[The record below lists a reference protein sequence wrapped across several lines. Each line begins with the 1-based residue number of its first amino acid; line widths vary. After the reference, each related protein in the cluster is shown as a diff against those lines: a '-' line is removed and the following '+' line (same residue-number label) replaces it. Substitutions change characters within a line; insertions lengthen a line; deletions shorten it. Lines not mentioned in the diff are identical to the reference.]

1 MILSISAIGK
11 SASFVLTNEN
21 VEEIRREDV
30 KVSFGNELEKI
41 LLAAVEDGDVQFLKE
56 VFSKEVCLQFRKSF
70 LTSNFQVELLQN
82 LVRKRAFDY
91 IEDGV
96 HLSGSD
102 VEAAK
107 DVVDRIK
114 VTQSLSE
121 SVSNVQ
127 CPSV

>member
-41 LLAAVEDGDVQFLKE
+41 LLAAVEDGDVQFLKD

-70 LTSNFQVELLQN
+70 LTLNFQVELLQN

-114 VTQSLSE
+114 VT
-121 SVSNVQ
+121 
-127 CPSV
+127 

>member
-41 LLAAVEDGDVQFLKE
+41 LLAAVEDGDVQFLKD
-56 VFSKEVCLQFRKSF
+56 VFSKEVCQDFGKF
-70 LTSNFQVELLQN
+70 LLTLKFQIELLQN